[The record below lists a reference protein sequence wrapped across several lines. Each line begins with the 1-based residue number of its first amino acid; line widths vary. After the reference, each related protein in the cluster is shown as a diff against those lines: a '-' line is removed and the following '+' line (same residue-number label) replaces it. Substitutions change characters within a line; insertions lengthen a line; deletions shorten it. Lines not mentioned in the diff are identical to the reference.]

1 MAKGKFEY
9 WLTDEGLSL
18 IGGWARSGLTMEQ
31 ISHNMGINPDT
42 LYTWK
47 KRFPEITEVL
57 KNSKEVADL
66 EVENALFKSAQGY
79 DTYEETWERQYNA
92 KIKDFELVLTKKV
105 KKHVLPSNTAQ
116 IFWLKNR
123 QPDKWRDK
131 VESKI
136 DANINTTTK
145 TIAELIQTPVDTRD
159 LSELIKE
166 AQEGEGETQQ
176 S

>member
-1 MAKGKFEY
+1 MAKGKFEE
-9 WLTDEGLSL
+9 WITEDGLKL
-18 IGGWARSGLTMEQ
+18 IGGWARAGLTEEQ
-31 ISHNMGINPDT
+31 IASNMGITRET
-42 LYTWK
+42 LRVWK
-47 KRFPEITEVL
+47 NRFPCISDTI
-57 KNSKEVADL
+57 KNSKEKADI
-66 EVENALFKSAQGY
+66 EIENALYKSAQGY

-136 DANINTTTK
+136 DANVNTTTK